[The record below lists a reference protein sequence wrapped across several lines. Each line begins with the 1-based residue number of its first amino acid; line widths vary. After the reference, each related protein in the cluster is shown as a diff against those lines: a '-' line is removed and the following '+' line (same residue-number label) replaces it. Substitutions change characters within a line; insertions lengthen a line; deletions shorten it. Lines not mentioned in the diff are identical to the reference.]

1 MFGYAGKILNVDLTT
16 GKQWVEEFDEAFARA
31 YIGGN
36 GFGAKIVFDRVKSGT
51 DPFAP
56 ENVLVFAVG
65 PITDTLVT
73 SNSRGCLSTKSPLT
87 GLFFDS
93 TYGGGFPITQKKTGF
108 DVLVVTGAAAAP
120 SYLLVT
126 EQGAQVLPAGDLW
139 GRLETLETNK
149 TLQARHGADADVIAI
164 GCAGEHQ
171 VRFAGLSHYWKSRE
185 GISGRGGHG
194 AVMGSK
200 RLKAIVVKGSRK
212 TEVADPKGLKA
223 FVDSTREDTK
233 KGTVMLNKYGTPVL
247 VHGINKLGGLGSFN
261 NRTEV
266 FAEAEAICGER
277 YHEVYFEKD
286 TTCNKCPVACGKQF
300 VVKAGEFEGL
310 RWKMPEYET
319 IYAFGSMTGNSDAA
333 SIIKAEELCDQ
344 YALDTISMGV
354 TIAFAMECFER
365 GLLKT
370 ADTGGMDLRWGD
382 HRTILRL
389 VEMTARREGFGD
401 LLAEGSRRLAEKL
414 GPEASKYLYAVKGL
428 EMPAHSARALK
439 GMSIGYATA
448 SRGGSHHDTRPTP
461 QYAGDFD
468 KRSPEGK
475 PAFAIRSQHFTAV
488 DDSLVQC
495 RFTSERG
502 GYGLYLNDKYAAM
515 VNHITGWGVDADEL
529 ERAGERICNL
539 ERAVNVREGVRR
551 KDDDLPWRV
560 KNEPIPEGASQG
572 CYCPQP
578 QLDAMLDEYYAL
590 RGWSKDGVPTA
601 ERLKALGLDFAI

>member
-1 MFGYAGKILNVDLTT
+1 MFGYAGRILNVDLTT
-16 GKQWVEEFDEAFARA
+16 GKQTVEEFDEAFARA

-36 GFGAKIVFDRVKSGT
+36 GFGAKLLFDRLTPGI
-51 DPFAP
+51 DPFSP
-56 ENVLVFAVG
+56 ENLLVFAVG

-73 SNSRGCLSTKSPLT
+73 SNSRGCISTKSPLT

-93 TYGGGFPITQKKTGF
+93 TYGGGFPTTQRKAGW
-108 DVLVVTGAAAAP
+108 DALVITGAAREP
-120 SYLLVT
+120 SYLFVT

-139 GRLETLETNK
+139 GRLETFETNK
-149 TLQARHGADADVIAI
+149 ALQAKHGNDADVIAI
-164 GCAGEHQ
+164 GRGGEKR

-200 RLKAIVVKGSRK
+200 NLKAIVVKGSRK

-223 FVDSTREDTK
+223 FIDGTREDTK
-233 KGTVMLNKYGTPVL
+233 KGTAALNKFGTPVL

-261 NRTEV
+261 NRAEI
-266 FAEAEAICGER
+266 FAQAEAICGER
-277 YHEVYFEKD
+277 YREVYFEKD

-300 VVKAGEFEGL
+300 YVKEGEFEGL

-344 YALDTISMGV
+344 YAIDTISMGV

-365 GLLKT
+365 GLLT
-370 ADTGGMDLRWGD
+370 TTDTGGMELRWGD
-382 HRTILRL
+382 HRTLLRL
-389 VEMTARREGFGD
+389 VEMTAHREGFGD
-401 LLAEGSRRLAEKL
+401 ALAEGSWRLAKKL
-414 GPEASKYLYAVKGL
+414 GDEAFKYLYAVKRL

-448 SRGGSHHDTRPTP
+448 TRGGSHHDTRPTP
-461 QYAGDFD
+461 QYAPDHD
-468 KRSPEGK
+468 RRSPEGK
-475 PAFAIRSQHFTAV
+475 PAFAARSQHFTAF

-502 GYGLYLNDKYAAM
+502 GFGMFLNDKYAAM
-515 VNHITGWGVDADEL
+515 VNHVTGWGVTADEL
-529 ERAGERICNL
+529 ERTGERIVNL
-539 ERAVNVREGVRR
+539 ERAFNVREGVRR

-560 KNEPIPEGASQG
+560 KNEPIPEGGSQG

-578 QLDAMLDEYYAL
+578 ELDGMLDEYYAI
-590 RGWSKDGVPTA
+590 RGWSADGVPTPGK
-601 ERLKALGLDFAI
+601 LKELGLEISI

>member
-1 MFGYAGKILNVDLTT
+1 MFAYAGKILNVDLTT
-16 GKQWVEEFDEAFARA
+16 GKQTVEEFDEAFARA

-36 GFGAKIVFDRVKSGT
+36 GFGAKLLFDRLKPGI
-51 DPFAP
+51 DPFSP

-73 SNSRGCLSTKSPLT
+73 SNSRGCISTKSPLT

-93 TYGGGFPITQKKTGF
+93 TYGGGFPITQKKAGF
-108 DVLVVTGAAAAP
+108 DVIAITGAAKAP
-120 SYLLVT
+120 SYLFVT
-126 EQGAQVLPAGDLW
+126 EQGAHILPADDLW
-139 GRLETLETNK
+139 GRLETFETNK
-149 TLQARHGADADVIAI
+149 ALQAKHGNDADVIAI
-164 GCAGEHQ
+164 GRGGEKR

-200 RLKAIVVKGSRK
+200 NLKAIVVKGSRK

-223 FVDSTREDTK
+223 FIDGTREDTK
-233 KGTVMLNKYGTPVL
+233 KGTAALNKFGTPVL

-261 NRTEV
+261 NRAEI
-266 FAEAEAICGER
+266 FAQAEAICGER
-277 YHEVYFEKD
+277 YREVYFEKD

-300 VVKAGEFEGL
+300 YVKEGEFEGL

-319 IYAFGSMTGNSDAA
+319 IYAFGSMTGNSDPA

-344 YALDTISMGV
+344 YAMDTISMGV

-365 GLLKT
+365 GLLTK
-370 ADTGGMDLRWGD
+370 ADTGGMELRWGD

-389 VEMTARREGFGD
+389 VEMTAHREGFGD
-401 LLAEGSRRLAEKL
+401 ALAEGSYRLAKKL
-414 GPEASKYLYAVKGL
+414 GDEAFKYLYAVKRL

-448 SRGGSHHDTRPTP
+448 TRGGSHHDTRPTP
-461 QYAGDFD
+461 QYAPDHD
-468 KRSPEGK
+468 RRSPEGK
-475 PAFAIRSQHFTAV
+475 PAFAARSQHFTAF

-502 GYGLYLNDKYAAM
+502 GFGMFLNEKYAAM
-515 VNHITGWGVDADEL
+515 VNHVTGWGVTADEL
-529 ERAGERICNL
+529 ERTGERIVNL
-539 ERAVNVREGVRR
+539 ERAFNVREGVRR

-560 KNEPIPEGASQG
+560 KNEPIPEGGSQG

-578 QLDAMLDEYYAL
+578 QLDGMLDEYYAL
-590 RGWSKDGVPTA
+590 RGWSADGVPTA
-601 ERLKALGLDFAI
+601 GKLKELGLEITI